1 MAMLYQ
7 QSHFQAMLWSAGRV
21 VGVSPTCAQI
31 GGMVP
36 ESWDSQRLSTPD
48 GLMLYVQENGDDD
61 GEGVVTSQQNYG
73 QLAWRVVGVPCQHL
87 VPISGKSLLTSV
99 IIIRAHQMVC

>member
-36 ESWDSQRLSTPD
+36 ESWDSQRLSTLD

-73 QLAWRVVGVPCQHL
+73 QLADGCAVCQQR
-87 VPISGKSLLTSV
+87 VPISGRSLLISHHHLST
-99 IIIRAHQMVC
+99 HQMVC